1 MAFSYNRLWKL
12 LIDRGMT
19 RTEMRRAV
27 GISTCTLTRLSKGE
41 DVTTTIL
48 KRICDTLNCRLED
61 IVEYTPS
68 GGAAKKGG
76 AA

>member
-19 RTEMRRAV
+19 RTEMRLAV

-61 IVEYTPS
+61 IVEYTPES
-68 GGAAKKGG
+68 VKCKM
-76 AA
+76 

>member
-27 GISTCTLTRLSKGE
+27 GISTCTLPRLSKGE

-61 IVEYTPS
+61 IVEYVPES
-68 GGAAKKGG
+68 LANA
-76 AA
+76 

>member
-27 GISTCTLTRLSKGE
+27 GISTCTLAKLSKGE
-41 DVTTTIL
+41 DVTTTVL
-48 KRICDTLNCRLED
+48 KRICDTFNCSLDD
-61 IVEYTPS
+61 IVEYTPTPQGET
-68 GGAAKKGG
+68 GGGK
-76 AA
+76 

>member
-19 RTEMRRAV
+19 RTEMRRTV

-61 IVEYTPS
+61 IVEYTPTLQGET
-68 GGAAKKGG
+68 GGGK
-76 AA
+76 

>member
-19 RTEMRRAV
+19 RTEMRHAV

-61 IVEYTPS
+61 IVEYTPES
-68 GGAAKKGG
+68 VKCKV
-76 AA
+76 